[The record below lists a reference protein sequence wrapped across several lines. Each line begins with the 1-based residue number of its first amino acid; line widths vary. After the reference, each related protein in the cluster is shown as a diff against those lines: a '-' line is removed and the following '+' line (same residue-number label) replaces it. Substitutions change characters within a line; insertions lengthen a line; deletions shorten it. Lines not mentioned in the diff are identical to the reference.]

1 MRSEN
6 SMGIGE
12 RIKQKRLSKGFT
24 QQKLADELGK
34 SLSTIKKYESGMALP
49 PIDVLTKISNVLR
62 ISSYDLLPYD
72 ENWKDEERVSYLDTE
87 EFKTISGSRL
97 VQQRL
102 NEKNNIIMP
111 LIKYV
116 NDYYLLS
123 QYDIEKIFDT
133 TIDNFLNNTGNYM
146 DLEMLLVD
154 IIKIRLERYRSQKN
168 R

>member
-1 MRSEN
+1 MKAEWHC
-6 SMGIGE
+6 
-12 RIKQKRLSKGFT
+12 
-24 QQKLADELGK
+24 
-34 SLSTIKKYESGMALP
+34 P

-154 IIKIRLERYRSQKN
+154 IIKIRLERYRNQKN